1 MGKLIIS
8 LAVAAATSI
17 GAFAADKTQT
27 PSREEIMAEMAA
39 APGRSGGIYFAYPFT
54 TDSVPPVPKGYRPV
68 CISHYG
74 RHGSRWALR
83 EEQYGE
89 IVDVLVDEESRNNLT
104 EIGKEVLA
112 KVRRIA
118 TDAKGHTGELTQLGA
133 EQHKG
138 IAKRMMRRTPSL
150 FADSARVRAI
160 SSVEPRCIVSMAA
173 FSEGL
178 KEENPRLKVVRTAS
192 PGDMSFIAWDSPETK
207 AFGSSR
213 ASWREDLKKYREK
226 VVPTERLMK
235 LLFVSN
241 PRIADRT
248 EFVKTLHD
256 IAITTQNTGV
266 DADLLSLFNADEL
279 WGLWQAIN
287 YQMYVRHANSALG
300 AGSGPRSAR
309 SLLAD
314 IINRV
319 DAYLEGD
326 GDAVTL
332 RFGHDTALIRLLA
345 LMDIDGMARK
355 EVYPDRYWSA
365 WQDYRVA
372 PMGGNLQLIFFRAEE
387 EDDPLVLILH
397 NERPVSLP
405 IEAASGSYYLWS
417 DVRDHWQKQLLK

>member
-1 MGKLIIS
+1 M
-8 LAVAAATSI
+8 A
-17 GAFAADKTQT
+17 
-27 PSREEIMAEMAA
+27 EIME
-39 APGRSGGIYFAYPFT
+39 APGRSGGIYFAYPYV
-54 TDSVPPVPKGYRPV
+54 TDSVPAVPSGYRPV

-89 IVDVLVDEESRNNLT
+89 VVDALVDEESRNNLT
-104 EIGKEVLA
+104 PIGKEVLD

-118 TDAKGHTGELTQLGA
+118 IDAKGHTGELTPLGV

-150 FADSARVRAI
+150 FADSAKVRAI
-160 SSVEPRCIVSMAA
+160 SSTEPRCIVSMAA

-178 KEENPRLKVVRTAS
+178 KEENPRLEVIRTAS

-213 ASWREDLKKYREK
+213 ASWREDMKKFREK
-226 VVPTERLMK
+226 VVPTDRIMK
-235 LLFVSN
+235 LLFVNN

-266 DADLLSLFNADEL
+266 DAELLTLFTEDEL

-287 YQMYVRHANSALG
+287 YQMYVRHANSVIG
-300 AGSGPRSAR
+300 GGSGPRSAR
-309 SLLAD
+309 SLLSD
-314 IINRV
+314 IINRA
-319 DAYLEGD
+319 DASLEGE
-326 GDAVTL
+326 GEAVTL
-332 RFGHDTALIRLLA
+332 RFGHDTALIRLLS
-345 LMDIDGMARK
+345 LMDIDGMARR
-355 EVYPDRYWSA
+355 EIYPERYWSA

-372 PMGGNLQLIFFRAEE
+372 PMGGNVQLIFFRAEE

-397 NERPVSLP
+397 NERPVTLP

>member
-1 MGKLIIS
+1 MRKFIIS
-8 LAVAAATSI
+8 LAAAASICMVTS
-17 GAFAADKTQT
+17 AADRT
-27 PSREEIMAEMAA
+27 PAPSHEEILAEITA
-39 APGRSGGIYFAYPFT
+39 APGRSGGIYFAYPYT
-54 TDSVPPVPKGYRPV
+54 TDSIPPVPQGYHPV

-89 IVDVLVDEESRNNLT
+89 VVDVLVDEESRNNLT
-104 EIGKEVLA
+104 DTGRDVLA

-118 TDAKGHTGELTQLGA
+118 IDAKGHTGELTPLGA
-133 EQHKG
+133 RQHKG
-138 IAKRMMRRTPSL
+138 IAKRMLRRTPSL
-150 FADSARVRAI
+150 FADSAKVRAF

-173 FSEGL
+173 FTEGL
-178 KEENPRLKVVRTAS
+178 KEENPSLDIIRTAS

-207 AFGSSR
+207 AFGNSR

-226 VVPTERLMK
+226 VVPTARLMK
-235 LLFVSN
+235 LLFVNN

-287 YQMYVRHANSALG
+287 YQMYVRHANSAIG

-309 SLLAD
+309 SLLSD
-314 IINRV
+314 IINRA
-319 DAYLEGD
+319 DAALEGKE
-326 GDAVTL
+326 DAVIL

-355 EVYPDRYWSA
+355 EVYPERYWSA

-387 EDDPLVLILH
+387 EDDPLVLLLH

-417 DVRDHWQKQLLK
+417 DVRDHWQQQLLK